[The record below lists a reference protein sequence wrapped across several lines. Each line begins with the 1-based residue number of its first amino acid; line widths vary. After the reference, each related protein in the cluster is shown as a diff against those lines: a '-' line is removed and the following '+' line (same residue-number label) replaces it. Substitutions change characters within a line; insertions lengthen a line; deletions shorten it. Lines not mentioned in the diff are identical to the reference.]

1 MEQETRDYVNSLD
14 LDAMARWLC
23 LIEGVDYIFEKIE
36 EDGMNEE
43 YLFRSK
49 KSFNVLERSLVKY
62 IDERFEAMRSDIIID
77 SQNKRTTLYN

>member
-1 MEQETRDYVNSLD
+1 MDLETKEYIETLD
-14 LDAMARWLC
+14 LDTLARWMC
-23 LIEGVDYIFEKIE
+23 LIEGIDYIFEKLE
-36 EDGMNEE
+36 EDDKCDD

-77 SQNKRTTLYN
+77 CSIKSEVSR

>member
-1 MEQETRDYVNSLD
+1 MDLETKEYIETLD
-14 LDAMARWLC
+14 LDTLARWMC
-23 LIEGVDYIFEKIE
+23 LLEGIDYIFEKLE
-36 EDGMNEE
+36 EDEKCDD

-77 SQNKRTTLYN
+77 CSIKSEVRR

>member
-14 LDAMARWLC
+14 LDAMARWMC
-23 LIEGVDYIFEKIE
+23 LIEGVDYIFDKIE
-36 EDGMNEE
+36 EDDMNEE

-62 IDERFEAMRSDIIID
+62 IEERFEAMKWDIRS
-77 SQNKRTTLYN
+77 SQ